1 METNDTMQLLL
12 ALKSQVEALE
22 KRLNDMELLMKRPG
36 HDEYEKLVD
45 VVLEHDK
52 DLHDPVYLHDM
63 QDKYFEC
70 VAACD
75 PNAQEESCETL
86 CKPILETHE

>member
-1 METNDTMQLLL
+1 MDNPDYMPLLL
-12 ALKSQVEALE
+12 GLKSQVEQLE
-22 KRLNDMELLMKRPG
+22 ARLNSMELLMKRPG
-36 HDEYEKLVD
+36 HEDYEKLVD

-70 VAACD
+70 VEACD
-75 PNAQEESCETL
+75 PNAQEESCETV
-86 CKPILETHE
+86 CKPHLEG

>member
-36 HDEYEKLVD
+36 HEEYEKLVD

-63 QDKYFEC
+63 QDKYFDC

-75 PNAQEESCETL
+75 PNAQEESCETV
-86 CKPILETHE
+86 CKPILETHD